1 MELYI
6 IKNDNSKARVQDD
19 FVLGFRVLLERFSDE
34 YKIGLVHCETAKLTL
49 AKDDSLDL
57 SDVKAFATKDPNE
70 YYLIDSFDTTNDDYI
85 EYQLTDFVTQLN
97 KPFDYSDLLPEDNSG
112 VLIST
117 LIERI
122 QTDFGRIDLHSL
134 LSIANDSLSK
144 LNGKKVYSCDTTY
157 SYRDFIGWVLEIGH
171 SNMVLMFFPTSNWYT
186 SNESVNQY
194 LIGVTEGIGGK
205 GKSLNPPGYMTITEA
220 SDIKVGDT
228 LSITGVDLNDGIY
241 SYGTNDGYVY
251 HLNPENII
259 FDSYET
265 EEDKKELLGW
275 IFTGLPNGVIT
286 NVNISNYEALSGEPT
301 GFYVSRLGSYY
312 SSYGNSIKSYFR
324 LYLTYKG
331 ETYQTFNNI
340 DWEFTQMSDS
350 LNFPDDFNKSVD
362 FNVKTK
368 QENDTTVSSVQSK
381 LRGIRTL
388 ITKTAEEI
396 KLLAESENDE
406 HERIESLISQT
417 AAEIILTVSELENG
431 LLKQS
436 TTFVVES
443 DGAYIKQGREGY
455 YSRFTDSGME
465 VYSDNQRIAEA
476 TADTFKAPSFT
487 TDNWTIRE
495 EDDGK
500 TLNFFRGNW

>member
-6 IKNDNSKARVQDD
+6 VKNDNSKARVQDD
-19 FVLGFRVLLERFSDE
+19 FVLGFRVMLERFSDE
-34 YKIGLVHCETAKLTL
+34 YKIGLVHCETAKLIL
-49 AKDDSLDL
+49 SKDNSLDL

-70 YYLIDSFDTTNDDYI
+70 YYLIDSVDTTNDDYI

-97 KPFDYSDLLPEDNSG
+97 KSFDYSDLLPEDNSG

-122 QTDFGRIDLHSL
+122 QTDFGGIDLHNL
-134 LSIANDSLSK
+134 LSLAGSN
-144 LNGKKVYSCDTTY
+144 KVYSCDTTY
-157 SYRDFIGWVLEIGH
+157 SYRDFIGWILEIGH
-171 SNMVLMFFPTSNWYT
+171 SNMVLMFVPSDDWYT
-186 SNESVNQY
+186 SNKSVNQY
-194 LIGVTEGIGGK
+194 IIGVTEGLGGK
-205 GKSLNPPGYMTITEA
+205 GKSGDRPGYMVIIEA
-220 SDIKVGDT
+220 SDITIGDT
-228 LSITGVDLNDGIY
+228 LTVTGIDLNDGIY
-241 SYGTNDGYVY
+241 SYGTNEGYVY

-259 FDSYET
+259 FDNYKT
-265 EEDKKELLGW
+265 EEEKENKLGW
-275 IFTGLPNGVIT
+275 ILSGLPNGVIT
-286 NVNISNYEALSGEPT
+286 NVKISNYEVDDINPNG
-301 GFYVSRLGSYY
+301 YY
-312 SSYGNSIKSYFR
+312 DKNINSDNYSHNNLKSYFR
-324 LYLTYKG
+324 LYFTYKG
-331 ETYQTFNNI
+331 KTYQTFNNI
-340 DWEFTQMSDS
+340 DWEFTQVDS
-350 LNFPDDFNKSVD
+350 ATKWLDNFDKSVD

-368 QENDTTVSSVQSK
+368 QENDTTVNSVQSK

-396 KLLAESENDE
+396 KLLAESSNNE

-417 AAEIILTVSELENG
+417 AAEIILTVSEIENG

-495 EDDGK
+495 EDNGT

>member
-6 IKNDNSKARVQDD
+6 VKNDNSKARVQDD
-19 FVLGFRVLLERFSDE
+19 FVLGFRVMLERFSDE
-34 YKIGLVHCETAKLTL
+34 YKIGLVHCETAKLIL
-49 AKDDSLDL
+49 SKDDSLDL

-70 YYLIDSFDTTNDDYI
+70 YYLIDSVDTTNDDYI

-97 KPFDYSDLLPEDNSG
+97 KSFDYSDLLPEDNSG
-112 VLIST
+112 VLVSA

-122 QTDFGRIDLHSL
+122 QTDFGGIDLHN
-134 LSIANDSLSK
+134 I
-144 LNGKKVYSCDTTY
+144 LNISDFNKVYSCDTTY

-171 SNMVLMFFPTSNWYT
+171 SNMVLMFIPSDDWYT
-186 SNESVNQY
+186 SNKSANQY
-194 LIGVTEGIGGK
+194 IIGVTESIGGK
-205 GKSLNPPGYMTITEA
+205 GKSDYWDWPGSMIITEA
-220 SDIKVGDT
+220 SDITVGDT
-228 LSITGVDLNDGIY
+228 LTVTGIDLNDGIY
-241 SYGTNDGYVY
+241 SYGTNEGYVY

-259 FDSYET
+259 FDNYKT
-265 EEDKKELLGW
+265 EVEKVNKLEQ
-275 IFTGLPNGVIT
+275 IFSGLPKGDIT
-286 NVNISNYEALSGEPT
+286 NVKISNYEIGDKNPNK
-301 GFYVSRLGSYY
+301 YY
-312 SSYGNSIKSYFR
+312 DSNTNSLIPYENSLKSYF
-324 LYLTYKG
+324 LLNFTYKG
-331 ETYQTFNNI
+331 KTYRTFNNI
-340 DWEFTQMSDS
+340 DWEFTQVDNSTEWLD
-350 LNFPDDFNKSVD
+350 NFDKSVD

-368 QENDTTVSSVQSK
+368 QENDTTVSTVQSK

-396 KLLAESENDE
+396 KLLAESSNDE

-417 AAEIILTVSELENG
+417 AAEIILTVSEIENG

-495 EDDGK
+495 EDNGT

>member
-1 MELYI
+1 MLQ
-6 IKNDNSKARVQDD
+6 KN
-19 FVLGFRVLLERFSDE
+19 
-34 YKIGLVHCETAKLTL
+34 
-49 AKDDSLDL
+49 
-57 SDVKAFATKDPNE
+57 PNE

-122 QTDFGRIDLHSL
+122 QTDFGGIDLHNL
-134 LSIANDSLSK
+134 LGLAKFN
-144 LNGKKVYSCDTTY
+144 KVYSCDTTY

-171 SNMVLMFFPTSNWYT
+171 SNMVLMFVPSDDWYT
-186 SNESVNQY
+186 SNDSVNQY
-194 LIGVTEGIGGK
+194 IMGVTEGLGGK
-205 GKSLNPPGYMTITEA
+205 GKSDDWPGRMIITEA
-220 SDIKVGDT
+220 SDITVGDK
-228 LSITGVDLNDGIY
+228 LSITGIDLNDGIY
-241 SYGTNDGYVY
+241 SYGTSDGYVY

-259 FDSYET
+259 FDNYKT
-265 EEDKKELLGW
+265 EEDKIYILREILS
-275 IFTGLPNGVIT
+275 GLPKGYIT
-286 NVNISNYEALSGEPT
+286 NVKISNYEVGYRNPNK
-301 GFYVSRLGSYY
+301 YY
-312 SSYGNSIKSYFR
+312 DSNLNLDIPYENSLKSYF
-324 LYLTYKG
+324 LLDFTYKG
-331 ETYQTFNNI
+331 EEYRTFNNI
-340 DWEFTQMSDS
+340 DWEFTQVDNSTDW
-350 LNFPDDFNKSVD
+350 LDNFDKSVD

-368 QENDTTVSSVQSK
+368 QENDTTSSSTVQSK

-396 KLLAESENDE
+396 KLLAESSNNE

-495 EDDGK
+495 EDDGT